1 MDTKCIEFDQT
12 AFGCAAISWGL
23 YFCYIIFAVAVLAA
37 LGLALYNTLK
47 NPGTLVKSGIGIGV
61 LIVVLVISYAL
72 SDSEVS
78 AIAKGLGENE
88 SSVKW
93 IGAGLIMFYFALF
106 AAMAGLVYSEIS
118 KAFK

>member
-1 MDTKCIEFDQT
+1 MDAKCVEFGES
-12 AFGCAAISWGL
+12 AFSCAAISWGL
-23 YFCYIIFAVAVLAA
+23 YICYIIFGIAVISA
-37 LGLALYNTLK
+37 LGLALINTIK

-61 LIVVLVISYAL
+61 LVVVLVISYAL

-78 AIAKGLGENE
+78 AIAKALGEGP

-93 IGAGLIMFYFALF
+93 IGAGLIMFYIALF
-106 AAMAGLVYSEIS
+106 AAIIGLVYNEIS